1 MLIKMSH
8 CVIKEGKDKKVKL
21 REDIRNVAI
30 IAHVDHGKT
39 TLVNELLTQSDTLD
53 ERTEIEDRAMDSNDI
68 ERERGITILAKN
80 TAIRYKDTRINIM
93 DTPGHADFGGEVER
107 IMKMVDG
114 VVLVV
119 DAYEGTMPQ
128 TRFVLKKA
136 LEQRLT
142 PIVVVNKIDKPA
154 ARPAEVIDEVLEL
167 FIELGAD
174 DDQLEFPVVYASAVN
189 GTSSL
194 SDDPADQEKTMAPIY
209 DQIIEHIPAP
219 VDNSDEPLQF
229 QVSLLDYSD
238 YVGRIGI
245 GRVFRGTIKVGDQVS
260 LLKLDGTA
268 KNFRVTKLF
277 GFLGLDRVEI
287 KEARAGDL
295 IAVSGMEDIFV
306 GETVTP
312 VDHQEGLPTL
322 FIDEPTLQMTF
333 LVNNSP
339 FAGREGKHVTSRKIE
354 ERLMSQ
360 LQTDVSL
367 RVDPT
372 ESPDAWIVSGRGE
385 LHLSILIENMRRE
398 GYELQVSRPKVIEKI
413 VDGVKCEPFER
424 VQIDTPE
431 EYMGGIIESMGNRK
445 GEMLDMINSGNGQVR
460 LIFLT
465 PARGLIGYSTEF
477 MSLTRGYGIMNHVFD
492 QYLPKIQASLGG
504 RRNGAL
510 VSMDTGKATTYS
522 IMSVEERGTVF
533 VEPGT
538 EVYGGMIVGENS
550 RENDLTVNIT
560 RAKQMTNVR
569 SANKDQTSVIKRPKI
584 LSLEESLQFLNDDE
598 YCEVTPESVRLR
610 KQMLDKGERERAAK
624 KKKWAEQE

>member
-1 MLIKMSH
+1 MNK
-8 CVIKEGKDKKVKL
+8 
-21 REDIRNVAI
+21 RNDIRNVAI

-39 TLVNELLTQSDTLD
+39 TLVDELLKQSDTLD
-53 ERTEIEDRAMDSNDI
+53 AHTQLQERAMDSNAL
-68 ERERGITILAKN
+68 EQERGITILAKN
-80 TAIRYKDTRINIM
+80 TAVDYKGIRVNIM

-136 LEQRLT
+136 LEQHIT
-142 PIVVVNKIDKPA
+142 PIVVVNKIDKPS
-154 ARPAEVIDEVLEL
+154 ARPEYVVDEVLEL

-174 DDQLEFPVVYASAVN
+174 DDQLDFPVIYASALN

-194 SDDPADQEKTMAPIY
+194 SDDPVDQEPTMAPIF
-209 DQIIEHIPAP
+209 DTIVEAIPAP

-229 QVSLLDYSD
+229 QVSLLDYND

-245 GRVFRGTIKVGDQVS
+245 GRVFRGKIKVGDQVS
-260 LLKLDGTA
+260 LIKLDGTV
-268 KNFRVTKLF
+268 KKFRVTKLF
-277 GFLGLDRVEI
+277 GFFGLQRLEI
-287 KEARAGDL
+287 QEAKAGDL

-312 VDHQEGLPTL
+312 VDHQEALPIL
-322 FIDEPTLQMTF
+322 HIDEPTLQMTF

-339 FAGREGKHVTSRKIE
+339 FAGREGKYVTSRKIE
-354 ERLMSQ
+354 ERLMAE

-367 RVDPT
+367 RVEPT
-372 ESPDAWIVSGRGE
+372 NSPDAWTVSGRGE

-398 GYELQVSRPKVIEKI
+398 GYELQVSRPEVIEREI
-413 VDGVKCEPFER
+413 DGVKCEPFER

-431 EYMGGIIESMGNRK
+431 EYMGSVIESLSQRK
-445 GEMLDMINSGNGQVR
+445 GEMQDMVHTGNGQIR
-460 LIFLT
+460 LTFLT

-477 MSLTRGYGIMNHVFD
+477 LSMTRGYGIMNHTFD
-492 QYLPKIQASLGG
+492 QYLPMLPGQIGG
-504 RRNGAL
+504 RHQGAL
-510 VSMDTGKATTYS
+510 VSIDTGKATTYS
-522 IMSVEERGTVF
+522 IMSIEERGTVF

-538 EVYGGMIVGENS
+538 EVYEGMIIGENS

-560 RAKQMTNVR
+560 KAKQMTNVR
-569 SANKDQTSVIKRPKI
+569 SANKDQTSVIKKPKQ
-584 LSLEESLQFLNDDE
+584 LTLEESLEFLNDDE
-598 YCEVTPESVRLR
+598 YCEVTPENIRLR
-610 KQMLDKGERERAAK
+610 KQILEKNAREKASK
-624 KKKWAEQE
+624 KKK

>member
-1 MLIKMSH
+1 MPCDKESIK
-8 CVIKEGKDKKVKL
+8 KELLKL
-21 REDIRNVAI
+21 NKRNDIRNVAI

-39 TLVNELLTQSDTLD
+39 TLVDELLKQSDTLD
-53 ERTEIEDRAMDSNDI
+53 AHTQLQERAMDSNAL
-68 ERERGITILAKN
+68 EQERGITILAKN
-80 TAIRYKDTRINIM
+80 TAVDYKGIRVNIM

-136 LEQRLT
+136 LEQHIT
-142 PIVVVNKIDKPA
+142 PIVVVNKIDKPS
-154 ARPAEVIDEVLEL
+154 ARPEFVVDEVLEL

-174 DDQLEFPVVYASAVN
+174 DDQLDFPVIYASALN

-194 SDDPADQEKTMAPIY
+194 SDDPADQEPTMAPIF
-209 DQIIEHIPAP
+209 DTIVEAIPAP

-229 QVSLLDYSD
+229 QVSLLDYND

-245 GRVFRGTIKVGDQVS
+245 GRVFRGKIKVGDQVS
-260 LLKLDGTA
+260 LIKLDGTV
-268 KNFRVTKLF
+268 KKFRVTKLF
-277 GFLGLDRVEI
+277 GFFGLQRLEI
-287 KEARAGDL
+287 QEAKAGDL

-312 VDHQEGLPTL
+312 VDHQEALPIL
-322 FIDEPTLQMTF
+322 HIDEPTLQMTF

-339 FAGREGKHVTSRKIE
+339 FAGREGKYVTSRKIE
-354 ERLMSQ
+354 ERLMAE

-367 RVDPT
+367 RVEPT
-372 ESPDAWIVSGRGE
+372 NSPDAWTVSGRGE

-398 GYELQVSRPKVIEKI
+398 GYELQVSRPEVIEREI
-413 VDGVKCEPFER
+413 DGVKCEPFER

-431 EYMGGIIESMGNRK
+431 EYMGSVIESLSQRK
-445 GEMLDMINSGNGQVR
+445 GEMQDMVHTGNGQIR
-460 LIFLT
+460 LTFLT

-477 MSLTRGYGIMNHVFD
+477 LSMTRGYGIMNHTFD
-492 QYLPKIQASLGG
+492 QYLPMLPGQIGG
-504 RRNGAL
+504 RHQGAL
-510 VSMDTGKATTYS
+510 VSIDTGKATTYS
-522 IMSVEERGTVF
+522 IMSIEERGTVF

-538 EVYGGMIVGENS
+538 EVYEGMIIGENS

-560 RAKQMTNVR
+560 KAKQMTNVR
-569 SANKDQTSVIKRPKI
+569 SANKDQTSVIKKPKQ
-584 LSLEESLQFLNDDE
+584 LTLEESLEFLNDDE
-598 YCEVTPESVRLR
+598 YCEVTPENIRLR
-610 KQMLDKGERERAAK
+610 KQILEKNAREKASK
-624 KKKWAEQE
+624 KKK